1 VISNCRT
8 YNYALTQIGEGSQC
22 RAVIIDDEMDICFL
36 LRNILRNKNI
46 QAHCAT
52 SLSEA
57 EKTLQEVQPPLVFL
71 DNHLPDG
78 MGVNYISKLKQEL
91 PGAKVIMITAHDTAA
106 DREKAYKQGA
116 DFFISK
122 PFTKEIILETIKLA
136 GVA

>member
-1 VISNCRT
+1 MGQMAPGSSEWR
-8 YNYALTQIGEGSQC
+8 AL
-22 RAVIIDDEMDICFL
+22 IIDDEVDICFL
-36 LRNILRNKNI
+36 LKNILRNKNV
-46 QAHCAT
+46 QAHHVT

-57 EKTLQEVQPPLVFL
+57 EKTLQELQPPLVFL

-78 MGVNYISKLKQEL
+78 MGVNYISKLKQVH
-91 PGAKVIMITAHDTAA
+91 PQAKVIMITAHDTAA

-122 PFTKEIILETIKLA
+122 PFTKEIILETIKRA